1 MLLVGQLFTTNEKL
15 NFPGRFNNKLKNDY
29 GFVSLLKG
37 TKMKRWMLVLMMA
50 FLLSATGDCFAQCS
64 ICTKTAQQLGDKPAK
79 ALNTGIIYLMVAPL
93 AIIGFVG
100 FRWWK
105 NNGRE

>member
-1 MLLVGQLFTTNEKL
+1 
-15 NFPGRFNNKLKNDY
+15 
-29 GFVSLLKG
+29 
-37 TKMKRWMLVLMMA
+37 MKRWMMILLMA
-50 FLLSATGDCFAQCS
+50 FFLSATADSFAQCS

-105 NNGRE
+105 NNGRA

>member
-1 MLLVGQLFTTNEKL
+1 
-15 NFPGRFNNKLKNDY
+15 
-29 GFVSLLKG
+29 
-37 TKMKRWMLVLMMA
+37 MKRWILVLMMA
-50 FLLSATGDCFAQCS
+50 FLLSAGGNSFAQCS

-105 NNGRE
+105 NNGRA